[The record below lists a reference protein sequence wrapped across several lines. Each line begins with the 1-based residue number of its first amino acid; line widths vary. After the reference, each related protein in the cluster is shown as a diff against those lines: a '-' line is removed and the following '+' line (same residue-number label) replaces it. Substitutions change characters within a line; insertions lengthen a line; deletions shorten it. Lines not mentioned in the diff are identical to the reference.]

1 MPKVS
6 FVVPLHNKEAYIFN
20 TIQSLLNQ
28 TLKDIEIII
37 VDDKSTDASLEIVKG
52 CSDKRVRI
60 IPLKKNVG
68 RSEARNIGN
77 RSAKSE
83 IICVNDADDISHKT
97 RAERIYKYFKKNN
110 VAMVYSGF
118 AICDDNDIMKD
129 QVGVQDF
136 SLDIVRNTG
145 YSYICHS
152 TMAYTKKLANKIKY
166 TSGKYSDLGID
177 DWKFQ
182 MDILKGGYTT
192 GNIKDPLVVYRMA
205 LGGIS
210 SNRDEREVMKLKIKT
225 FKEMFNENPIF
236 AN

>member
-1 MPKVS
+1 MPKIS
-6 FVVPLHNKEAYIFN
+6 FVIPLHNKEAYIFN

-28 TLKDIEIII
+28 TLEDIEILV
-37 VDDKSTDASLEIVKG
+37 VDDKSTDDSLNIVKG

-77 RSAKSE
+77 KEAKSN

-110 VAMVYSGF
+110 VDMVHSGF
-118 AICDDNDIMKD
+118 AICDDNDIMKE
-129 QVGVQDF
+129 QVGVTDF
-136 SLDIVRNTG
+136 NLDVVKSSG
-145 YSYICHS
+145 YTYICHS
-152 TMAYTKKLANKIKY
+152 TMAYTKKLSNTIKY
-166 TSGKYSDLGID
+166 TSGKFSDLGID

-182 MDILKGGYTT
+182 VDILKKGYTV
-192 GNIKDPLVVYRMA
+192 GNIKDPLVVYRIA
-205 LGGIS
+205 FGGIS
-210 SNRDEREVMKLKIKT
+210 SNRDENKVRKLKIKT
-225 FKEMFNENPIF
+225 FKEMFNEDLVF